1 MNVVAMI
8 RMEIHAAP
16 LSALFLEVVKIVI
29 INVLLVCIF
38 TSKYFEILII
48 MFSLYLKLVGM
59 TISDANLLAA
69 YAKQVRIVVAEI
81 ACHQYP
87 VLRFACQQMPHIQ

>member
-29 INVLLVCIF
+29 INVLLVSIF
-38 TSKYFEILII
+38 TFRYFEILII
-48 MFSLYLKLVGM
+48 MFSLYLKLVEM
-59 TISDANLLAA
+59 KTSDVCQLVS
-69 YAKQVRIVVAEI
+69 YAS
-81 ACHQYP
+81 
-87 VLRFACQQMPHIQ
+87 